1 MIQKSGYF
9 TQRKTAGF
17 YEVVLSYIK
26 FLITN
31 KNFTLVK
38 VKLIFCPE
46 NLIPD
51 IFLKWSPGMRVSFRL
66 KHLHLFVCNAG
77 VCIQVWKWHEFPWES
92 LKISSGEAGMGSQAS
107 FTIPAGSRA
116 ARDTRQ
122 HQPQIL
128 DASQGMRLGRGWAH
142 LSKAHSPWLG
152 RAGLWE
158 AGFQLCCGI
167 LGQGLMAP
175 RDWWGVLCSGQ
186 DEGEIFGKLGRDI

>member
-1 MIQKSGYF
+1 MQVFAYRCG
-9 TQRKTAGF
+9 
-17 YEVVLSYIK
+17 
-26 FLITN
+26 N
-31 KNFTLVK
+31 
-38 VKLIFCPE
+38 
-46 NLIPD
+46 
-51 IFLKWSPGMRVSFRL
+51 GMS
-66 KHLHLFVCNAG
+66 
-77 VCIQVWKWHEFPWES
+77 S
-92 LKISSGEAGMGSQAS
+92 LGSHWRSHQERQGWAAS
-107 FTIPAGSRA
+107 FTIPTGSRA

-186 DEGEIFGKLGRDI
+186 DEGEISGKLGRDESWTVSSLWAFKLHFGFCSSARSSHNDRWRIANSIITHTAFTKGRMDMWATWTDSRCASSRRK